1 MGMFRQR
8 LKTRLKPLAIRLGL
22 YPPPLRLSM
31 VVATYNVA
39 PYIDAF
45 FDSLVAQTTGLAGL
59 EVIVVNDGSTDGSS
73 NLADAWA
80 ARYPDTIRVIH
91 QRNQGVATARNVGL
105 AEATGEW
112 ICFPDPDDFL
122 STGYIAHVRAEIMRP
137 ETENLVAVVANMTF
151 YYEATDSYGDD
162 HPLRFR
168 FANGIQRHDSTDP
181 GRFIVPHTSSVFMRR
196 DTIMAHGLQFDPAV
210 RPSFEDAHL
219 IIRLLV
225 RESGG
230 RITFLP
236 APIYYY
242 RRRAAATSLIDG
254 IATNPDWYAPHLER
268 AYRPLLKDAEDL
280 RGKVPDFVQANILLS
295 LMSKIRHVTG
305 PRFDPD
311 VLDTEQRA
319 AFIDEM
325 AKVMAHISIHVLRD
339 IRLPGLPDIHR
350 NALLYVYKKCPPVRL
365 ARVVL
370 VEGVTDGSESDFVFR
385 WQGPEGA
392 GQSIQ
397 AMVDGAPPQAA
408 VLTETART
416 LLGKP
421 YIVEHML
428 QLRMLK
434 SQSVVFACNG
444 RKVDIRHAGRDVGK
458 AAHHDQLIAALQ
470 TGV

>member
-1 MGMFRQR
+1 MKP
-8 LKTRLKPLAIRLGL
+8 LVKPLAIRFGL
-22 YPPPLRLSM
+22 HPSPLRLSM

-39 PYIDAF
+39 LYIDAF

-59 EVIVVNDGSTDGSS
+59 EVIVVNDGSTDGSG

-80 ARYPDTIRVIH
+80 ARYPDIIRVIH
-91 QRNQGVATARNVGL
+91 QGNQGVAMARNVGL
-105 AEATGEW
+105 AAATGEW
-112 ICFPDPDDFL
+112 ICFSDPDDFFSL
-122 STGYIAHVRAEIMRP
+122 DYIAHIRAEIMRP
-137 ETENLVAVVANMTF
+137 EAENLVAVVANMKF
-151 YYEATDSYGDD
+151 YYEATDSYGDE

-196 DTIMAHGLQFDPAV
+196 ERILAHGLQFDPAV
-210 RPSFEDAHL
+210 RPSYEDAHF

-225 RESGG
+225 REPGG
-230 RITFLP
+230 TITFLP

-254 IATNPDWYAPHLER
+254 IVANPDWYAPHLEG

-280 RGKVPDFVQANILLS
+280 RGKVPNFVQANILLS

-305 PRFDPD
+305 PRFNPD
-311 VLDTEQRA
+311 VLDAEQRA

-325 AKVMAHISIHVLRD
+325 AKVMAHISTDVLQA
-339 IRLPGLPDIHR
+339 IQLPRLPDIHR
-350 NALLYVYKKCPPVRL
+350 NALLYVYKKCPPVRP

-370 VEGVTDGSESDFVFR
+370 VEGITDGSESVFVFR
-385 WQGPEGA
+385 WQSPEGA

-397 AMVDGAPPQAA
+397 AMVNGTPPQEA
-408 VLTETART
+408 VLTETAKT

-421 YIVEHML
+421 YIVEQML
-428 QLRMLK
+428 QLRMSKL
-434 SQSVVFACNG
+434 QSVLFVCEG
-444 RKVDIRHAGRDVGK
+444 QTISIQYAGRDVGP

-470 TGV
+470 ISV